1 MMKCDELQQQLDD
14 YLDGKLDTSIV
25 PVFEKHVVSC
35 VFCSDLVDNGKF
47 VQQGLKQLAE
57 NTNNVSDEFITAAFE
72 KVRDQYP
79 EKAANN
85 RISKIGI
92 KTGFVTALAAGFS
105 LWAVLS
111 TFILPGIDSNNTG
124 ADVAVMNL
132 VVDQTQVVRIAIDTP
147 DEFDNVTFSVE
158 LPKHVE
164 LKGHKNKRKLSWDA
178 KLTKGSNILRI
189 PLKAISYGQGEFIA
203 RITHNGKEKTFKLYL
218 QSKKPDLTR
227 FNAIQLQV

>member
-1 MMKCDELQQQLDD
+1 MMKCEELQQQLDD
-14 YLDGKLDTSIV
+14 YLDGKLDSRV
-25 PVFEKHVVSC
+25 VSVLEKHVSC
-35 VFCSDLVDNGKF
+35 CASCTDLVDSGKS

-57 NTNNVSDEFITAAFE
+57 KANTVSDEFIAAAFE

-79 EKAANN
+79 EKASNN
-85 RISKIGI
+85 KIAKIGI

-111 TFILPGIDSNNTG
+111 TFILPGIDSTTS

-132 VVDQTQVVRIAIDTP
+132 AVDQAHVVRIAIDTL

-189 PLKAISYGQGEFIA
+189 PLKAIRYGQGEFTA

-227 FNAIQLQV
+227 FNATQLQV